1 MEKTTQTH
9 TGGLLGQPQKRRE
22 FLGASA
28 KVGGGI
34 AAVLATGQ
42 APAYAQERE
51 LRMLVWSHFVPASD
65 EELKRQFEEFGKQAG
80 VSVRM
85 DRVAHLQLPAVLA
98 GEVQGQKGHDIV
110 NVSNSNPHLY
120 SEHLEDISDIYEEIG
135 VAGGGW
141 TADTMGKGRK
151 GEQAALPW
159 YFISFPLVY
168 RKDLIAEIGEKVP
181 DTWED
186 VHRVGMKLKA
196 KGHPL
201 GIQLAHSADA
211 NWINRGIMWSH
222 GAKLVAEDSRTVAVN
237 TPEAVGAF
245 KFVRALYKDCME
257 QEVLAWDDRNNNVCM
272 ISGKCSMILNPIS
285 AYRAA
290 VRENALI
297 PGTQNLIAEQ
307 IEHAIPPR
315 GPAGRHM
322 CASFVGVGIWKFA
335 KEKELAKE
343 FLKYHF
349 QKDNQN
355 RLLVASKGY
364 NQPVLAQFADHPLY
378 SSDPKYAFATEIGQY
393 THSLGWPGVP
403 TAAAQTVYDQYLL
416 PDTLAE
422 CATDRL
428 SPEDAVAKL
437 ETQMKRVY
445 RRLNR
450 KY

>member
-1 MEKTTQTH
+1 MGDKSPNRVQGPLDARRT
-9 TGGLLGQPQKRRE
+9 RRE
-22 FLGASA
+22 FLGTTAA
-28 KVGGGI
+28 VGGGL
-34 AAVLATGQ
+34 AAVLATGR
-42 APAYAQERE
+42 APAFAQERE

-65 EELKRQFEEFGKQAG
+65 EELERQFKEFGKQNNAT
-80 VSVRM
+80 VRM

-120 SEHLEDISDIYEEIG
+120 ANHLENLDDLYADIG
-135 VAGGGW
+135 ANGGGW
-141 TADTMGKGRK
+141 TAKTMGKGEDGHQK
-151 GEQAALPW
+151 ALPW

-168 RKDLIAEIGEKVP
+168 RKDLIAEVGETVP

-211 NWINRGIMWSH
+211 NWINRGILWSH
-222 GAKLVAEDSRTVAVN
+222 GGKLVEDDSRTVAVN
-237 TPEAVGAF
+237 SKETLETF

-257 QEVLAWDDRNNNVCM
+257 PEVLAWDDRNNNVCM

-290 VRENALI
+290 VRNNALI
-297 PGTQNLIAEQ
+297 PGTDRPIAPQ
-307 IEHAIPPR
+307 ISHVIPPA

-322 CASFVGVGIWKFA
+322 AASFVGVGVWKFA
-335 KEKELAKE
+335 REKELAKE
-343 FLKYHF
+343 FLAYHF
-349 QKDNQN
+349 QKDNQE
-355 RLLVASKGY
+355 RLLTASKGY
-364 NQPVLAQFADHPLY
+364 NQPVLADFANHSIFTSEEVY
-378 SSDPKYAFATEIGQY
+378 RFAAEIGQY

-403 TAAAQTVYDQYLL
+403 TGAAQTVYDQYLL

-428 SPEDAVAKL
+428 SAEDAVAKL
-437 ETQMKRVY
+437 ESQMQRIY
-445 RRLNR
+445 RRFNR
-450 KY
+450 RG

>member
-1 MEKTTQTH
+1 M
-9 TGGLLGQPQKRRE
+9 
-22 FLGASA
+22 
-28 KVGGGI
+28 
-34 AAVLATGQ
+34 AAILATGK

-65 EELKRQFEEFGKQAG
+65 DELQRQFEEFGKQNK
-80 VSVRM
+80 VTVRM

-120 SEHLEDISDIYEEIG
+120 SDHLVDLSDIYEKIG
-135 VAGGGW
+135 ASGGGW
-141 TADTMGKGRK
+141 TAETFGKGRK
-151 GEQAALPW
+151 GEQSALPW

-168 RKDLIAEIGEKVP
+168 RMDLLEKVGEKVP

-186 VHRVGMKLKA
+186 VHRVGMKLK
-196 KGHPL
+196 KMGHPL

-211 NWINRGIMWSH
+211 NWINRGILWSH
-222 GAKLVAEDSRTVAVN
+222 GAKLVEEDSRTVAIN
-237 TPEAVGAF
+237 SKEAVEAF
-245 KFVRALYKDCME
+245 KFVRALYKDAME
-257 QEVLAWDDRNNNVCM
+257 EEVLAWDDRNNNVCM
-272 ISGKCSMILNPIS
+272 VSGKCSMIFNPIS

-290 VRENALI
+290 VRNKAII
-297 PGTQNLIAEQ
+297 PGTDELIAPQ
-307 IEHAIPPR
+307 INHVIPPA

-322 CASFVGVGIWKFA
+322 CASFVGVGVWKFA
-335 KEKELAKE
+335 KEADLAKE
-343 FLKYHF
+343 FLEYHF
-349 QKDNQN
+349 TKENQQK
-355 RLLVASKGY
+355 LLVASSGY
-364 NQPVLAQFADHPLY
+364 NQPVLGAFTDHPIFTSEDVY
-378 SSDPKYAFATEIGQY
+378 KFAVDIGKY

-428 SPEDAVAKL
+428 TPEEAVAKL
-437 ETQMKRVY
+437 ESQMKRIY
-445 RRLNR
+445 KRFNR

>member
-1 MEKTTQTH
+1 MGKKTSA
-9 TGGLLGQPQKRRE
+9 GRVLAQPTKRRE
-22 FLGASA
+22 FLGATA
-28 KVGGGI
+28 AVGGGLATI
-34 AAVLATGQ
+34 LATGK
-42 APAYAQERE
+42 APVYAQQRE

-65 EELKRQFEEFGKQAG
+65 DELERQFKEFGKQAG
-80 VSVRM
+80 VTVRM

-120 SEHLEDISDIYEEIG
+120 SDHLVDLADIHEEIG
-135 VAGGGW
+135 QAGGGW
-141 TADTMGKGRK
+141 TTDTMGKGRK
-151 GEQAALPW
+151 GEQSALPW

-168 RKDLIAEIGEKVP
+168 RKDLIAEVGETVP

-237 TPEAVGAF
+237 SPESVEAF
-245 KFVRALYKDCME
+245 KFVRALYQDCME
-257 QEVLAWDDRNNNVCM
+257 PEVLAWDDRNNNVCM

-290 VRENALI
+290 VRNKALI
-297 PGTQNLIAEQ
+297 PGTQNLVDEQ
-307 IEHAIPPR
+307 IEHAIPPM
-315 GPAGRHM
+315 GPGGRHM
-322 CASFVGVGIWKFA
+322 AASFVGVGVWKFA
-335 KEKELAKE
+335 REVDLSKE

-349 QKDNQN
+349 QKENQEK
-355 RLLVASKGY
+355 LLIASKGY
-364 NQPVLAQFADHPLY
+364 NQPVLEQFADHEIY
-378 SSDPKYAFATEIGQY
+378 SSDPKYAFATKIGLY

-428 SPEDAVAKL
+428 SAEDAVAKL
-437 ETQMKRVY
+437 ESQMKRVY